1 MPLAKDPVLTLAID
15 VDDVQRVLFAQEKGT
30 IWFASRPPGSAQNV
44 MPARARRRRRASWH
58 QRRPLPAHGPA
69 ADGSADGERR
79 TRLSIAAHR
88 EFPGQLLDGAI
99 PNGESGLLVASGMS
113 DFGRALMAA
122 DRDNS
127 QALLMFTP
135 TRR

>member
-1 MPLAKDPVLTLAID
+1 M
-15 VDDVQRVLFAQEKGT
+15 
-30 IWFASRPPGSAQNV
+30 SS
-44 MPARARRRRRASWH
+44 
-58 QRRPLPAHGPA
+58 
-69 ADGSADGERR
+69 

-135 TRR
+135 DGG